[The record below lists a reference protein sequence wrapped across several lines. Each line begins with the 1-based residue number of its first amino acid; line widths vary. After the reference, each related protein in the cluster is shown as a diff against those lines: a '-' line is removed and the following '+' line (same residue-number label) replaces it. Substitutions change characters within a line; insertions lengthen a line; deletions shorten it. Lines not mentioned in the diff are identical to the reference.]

1 MDKFGTF
8 HRERER
14 DREGCEVSTEF
25 SWVASRW
32 TRGGAWFARGVIGKR
47 GVSVGSGGS
56 RGCGF
61 YAWTQLDSTRHGS
74 TRHENTLCFWFEIKC
89 PKTNCHLTP
98 HKNQLGTDIH
108 PVLLLV
114 MSIMLALACHL
125 NKWNI
130 FNFLFNNLHRK
141 MYTKIMY
148 ERRRHLTILIIV
160 SSLKFFF

>member
-74 TRHENTLCFWFEIKC
+74 TQHENTLCFWFEIKC

-114 MSIMLALACHL
+114 MSIMLALACVIWI
-125 NKWNI
+125 NEI
-130 FNFLFNNLHRK
+130 
-141 MYTKIMY
+141 Y
-148 ERRRHLTILIIV
+148 LISYLITSIEKCIQKLCMKEDV
-160 SSLKFFF
+160 T